1 MKKDDMLEITIED
14 ISSDGSGVGKAD
26 GFALFVKDTIPGD
39 QVKVK
44 IMKMKKLLAVV
55 LTGVMALSMLTG
67 CASIA
72 SRQAADE
79 LEGMLHSVKGMSK
92 ASVTADDDTLA
103 KDALKDIKGTDGK
116 LKANSADL
124 IKANL
129 AVEKNNGKYVWYTT
143 IAAKDAKKVD
153 KAAKIFNAMTK
164 NGTDEKELDTSKAAN
179 SAKVTVNGKK
189 GDEIEPTDNFKLSV
203 KEFTV
208 KEDVSGKT
216 TDVDYIMIVVTC
228 KAQVKAVG

>member
-1 MKKDDMLEITIED
+1 ME
-14 ISSDGSGVGKAD
+14 A
-26 GFALFVKDTIPGD
+26 
-39 QVKVK
+39 K
-44 IMKMKKLLAVV
+44 IMKMAKKLLAVV
-55 LTGVMALSMLTG
+55 LAGVMAVSMLTG
-67 CASIA
+67 CASIS
-72 SRQAADE
+72 SRRVADE

-103 KDALKDIKGTDGK
+103 KDALKDTKDSDGK
-116 LKANSADL
+116 AITGFDAKV
-124 IKANL
+124 KANL

-189 GDEIEPTDNFKLSV
+189 GDEIEPTDNFKLSM

-208 KEDVSGKT
+208 KETVSGKDT
-216 TDVDYIMIVVTC
+216 NVDYIMIVVTC
-228 KAQVKAVG
+228 KAQVKAAG

>member
-1 MKKDDMLEITIED
+1 ME
-14 ISSDGSGVGKAD
+14 A
-26 GFALFVKDTIPGD
+26 
-39 QVKVK
+39 K
-44 IMKMKKLLAVV
+44 IMKMAKKLLAVV

-67 CASIA
+67 CGSTA

-103 KDALKDIKGTDGK
+103 KDAIKDIKGTDGK
-116 LKANSADL
+116 LISGADAK

-129 AVEKNNGKYVWYTT
+129 DTENNKGKYVWYTT
-143 IAAKDAKKVD
+143 IAAKDAKKAD
-153 KAAKIFNAMTK
+153 KAAKIFSAMTK
-164 NGTDEKELDTSKAAN
+164 QGTNQLELDLTKIANTGVTVGGKTGTD
-179 SAKVTVNGKK
+179 
-189 GDEIEPTDNFKLSV
+189 IEPTDNFKLSM

-228 KAQVKAVG
+228 KAQVKAAS

>member
-1 MKKDDMLEITIED
+1 
-14 ISSDGSGVGKAD
+14 
-26 GFALFVKDTIPGD
+26 
-39 QVKVK
+39 
-44 IMKMKKLLAVV
+44 MKMAKKLLAVV

-103 KDALKDIKGTDGK
+103 KDAIKDIKGTDGK
-116 LKANSADL
+116 LISDADAK

-164 NGTDEKELDTSKAAN
+164 NGTEMKELDTSKAAN
-179 SAKVTVNGKK
+179 SNKVTV
-189 GDEIEPTDNFKLSV
+189 GDKTGTEIEPTDNFKLSM
-203 KEFTV
+203 KEYTV
-208 KEDVSGKT
+208 KETKDGKDT
-216 TDVDYIMIVVTC
+216 NVDYIMIVVTC
-228 KAQVKAVG
+228 KAQVKAAA

>member
-1 MKKDDMLEITIED
+1 MIAQ
-14 ISSDGSGVGKAD
+14 AD
-26 GFALFVKDTIPGD
+26 SRKWMACLYNSFLFMEA
-39 QVKVK
+39 K
-44 IMKMKKLLAVV
+44 IMKMAKKLLAVV

-67 CASIA
+67 CAGIA

-92 ASVTADDDTLA
+92 ASVTADDEKLA

-116 LKANSADL
+116 LKSNAAAL

-129 AVEKNNGKYVWYTT
+129 DTENNKGKYVWYTT
-143 IAAKDAKKVD
+143 IAAKDAKKAD
-153 KAAKIFNAMTK
+153 KAAKIFSAMTK
-164 NGTDEKELDTSKAAN
+164 QGTNQLELDLTKIAN
-179 SAKVTVNGKK
+179 TGVTVNGKT
-189 GDEIEPTDNFKLSV
+189 GDEIEPTDNFKLSM

-228 KAQVKAVG
+228 KAQVKAVA

>member
-1 MKKDDMLEITIED
+1 ME
-14 ISSDGSGVGKAD
+14 A
-26 GFALFVKDTIPGD
+26 
-39 QVKVK
+39 K
-44 IMKMKKLLAVV
+44 IMKMAKKLLAVV

-67 CASIA
+67 CASIS

-92 ASVTADDDTLA
+92 ASVTADDEKLA
-103 KDALKDIKGTDGK
+103 KDALKDIKDTDGK
-116 LKANSADL
+116 LKSNATAL

-129 AVEKNNGKYVWYTT
+129 DTENNKGKYVWYTT
-143 IAAKDAKKVD
+143 IAAKDAKKAD
-153 KAAKIFNAMTK
+153 KAAKIFSAMTK
-164 NGTDEKELDTSKAAN
+164 QGTNQLELDLTKIAN
-179 SAKVTVNGKK
+179 TGVTVNGKT
-189 GDEIEPTDNFKLSV
+189 GDEIEPTDNFKLSM

-228 KAQVKAVG
+228 KAQVKAAA

>member
-1 MKKDDMLEITIED
+1 MIAQ
-14 ISSDGSGVGKAD
+14 AD
-26 GFALFVKDTIPGD
+26 SRKWMACLYNSFLFMEA
-39 QVKVK
+39 K
-44 IMKMKKLLAVV
+44 IMKMAKKLLAVV

-67 CASIA
+67 CSSIA

-103 KDALKDIKGTDGK
+103 KDALKDTKDSDGK
-116 LKANSADL
+116 AITGFDAKV
-124 IKANL
+124 KANL
-129 AVEKNNGKYVWYTT
+129 DVEKNKGKYVWYTT
-143 IAAKDAKKVD
+143 IAAKDAKKAD
-153 KAAKIFNAMTK
+153 KAAKIFSAMTK
-164 NGTDEKELDTSKAAN
+164 QGTNQLELDLTKIAN
-179 SAKVTVNGKK
+179 TGVTVNGKTD
-189 GDEIEPTDNFKLSV
+189 DEIEPTDNFKLSM

-228 KAQVKAVG
+228 KAQVKA

>member
-1 MKKDDMLEITIED
+1 ME
-14 ISSDGSGVGKAD
+14 A
-26 GFALFVKDTIPGD
+26 
-39 QVKVK
+39 K

-55 LTGVMALSMLTG
+55 LTGVMAVSMLTG

-103 KDALKDIKGTDGK
+103 KDAIKDIKGTDGK
-116 LKANSADL
+116 LISGADAK

-153 KAAKIFNAMTK
+153 KASKIFNAMTK
-164 NGTDEKELDTSKAAN
+164 NGTEMKELDTSKAAN
-179 SAKVTVNGKK
+179 SNKVTV
-189 GDEIEPTDNFKLSV
+189 GDKTGDAIEPL
-203 KEFTV
+203 
-208 KEDVSGKT
+208 T
-216 TDVDYIMIVVTC
+216 TSS
-228 KAQVKAVG
+228 

>member
-1 MKKDDMLEITIED
+1 
-14 ISSDGSGVGKAD
+14 
-26 GFALFVKDTIPGD
+26 
-39 QVKVK
+39 
-44 IMKMKKLLAVV
+44 MKMAKKLLAVV

-103 KDALKDIKGTDGK
+103 KDALKDTKDSDGK
-116 LKANSADL
+116 AITGFDAKV
-124 IKANL
+124 KANL

-164 NGTDEKELDTSKAAN
+164 NGTEMKELDTSKAAN
-179 SAKVTVNGKK
+179 SNKVTV
-189 GDEIEPTDNFKLSV
+189 GDKTGTEIEPTDNFKLSM
-203 KEFTV
+203 KEYTV
-208 KEDVSGKT
+208 KETKDGKDT
-216 TDVDYIMIVVTC
+216 NVDYIMIVVTC
-228 KAQVKAVG
+228 KAQVKAAA

>member
-1 MKKDDMLEITIED
+1 ME
-14 ISSDGSGVGKAD
+14 A
-26 GFALFVKDTIPGD
+26 
-39 QVKVK
+39 K
-44 IMKMKKLLAVV
+44 IMKMAKKLLAVV

-103 KDALKDIKGTDGK
+103 KDAIKDIKGTDGK
-116 LKANSADL
+116 LISGADAK

-164 NGTDEKELDTSKAAN
+164 NGTEMKELDTSKAAN
-179 SAKVTVNGKK
+179 SNKVTV
-189 GDEIEPTDNFKLSV
+189 GDKTGTEIEPTDNFKLSM
-203 KEFTV
+203 KEYTV
-208 KEDVSGKT
+208 KETKDGKDT
-216 TDVDYIMIVVTC
+216 NVDYIMIVVTC
-228 KAQVKAVG
+228 KAQVKAAA

>member
-1 MKKDDMLEITIED
+1 ME
-14 ISSDGSGVGKAD
+14 A
-26 GFALFVKDTIPGD
+26 
-39 QVKVK
+39 K
-44 IMKMKKLLAVV
+44 IMKMAKKLLAVV
-55 LTGVMALSMLTG
+55 LTGVMAVSMLPG
-67 CASIA
+67 CASVA

-92 ASVTADDDTLA
+92 ASVTADGDTLA

-116 LKANSADL
+116 LKTNSADL

-129 AVEKNNGKYVWYTT
+129 AVEKNNGMYVWYTT

-153 KAAKIFNAMTK
+153 KAVKIFNAMTK

-179 SAKVTVNGKK
+179 SNKVTVGGKT
-189 GDEIEPTDNFKLSV
+189 GTEIEPTDNFKLSM

-208 KEDVSGKT
+208 KETVSGKDT
-216 TDVDYIMIVVTC
+216 NVDYIMIVVTC
-228 KAQVKAVG
+228 KAQVKAAG

>member
-1 MKKDDMLEITIED
+1 
-14 ISSDGSGVGKAD
+14 
-26 GFALFVKDTIPGD
+26 
-39 QVKVK
+39 
-44 IMKMKKLLAVV
+44 MKMAKKLLAVV

-103 KDALKDIKGTDGK
+103 KDAIKDIKGTDGK
-116 LKANSADL
+116 LISGADAK

-164 NGTDEKELDTSKAAN
+164 NGTEMKELDTSKAAN
-179 SAKVTVNGKK
+179 SNKVTV
-189 GDEIEPTDNFKLSV
+189 GDKTGNEIEPTDNFKLSM
-203 KEFTV
+203 KEYTV
-208 KEDVSGKT
+208 KETKDGKDT
-216 TDVDYIMIVVTC
+216 NVDYIMIVVTC
-228 KAQVKAVG
+228 KAQVKAAD

>member
-1 MKKDDMLEITIED
+1 MITQ
-14 ISSDGSGVGKAD
+14 AD
-26 GFALFVKDTIPGD
+26 SRKWMACLYNSFLFMEA
-39 QVKVK
+39 K
-44 IMKMKKLLAVV
+44 IMKMAKKLLAVV

-103 KDALKDIKGTDGK
+103 KDAIKDIKGTDGK
-116 LKANSADL
+116 LISGADAK

-129 AVEKNNGKYVWYTT
+129 DVEKNKGKYVWYTT
-143 IAAKDAKKVD
+143 IAAKDAKKAD
-153 KAAKIFNAMTK
+153 KAAKIFSAMTK
-164 NGTDEKELDTSKAAN
+164 QGTNQLELDLTKIAN
-179 SAKVTVNGKK
+179 TGVTVNGKTD
-189 GDEIEPTDNFKLSV
+189 DEIEPTDNFKLSM

-208 KEDVSGKT
+208 KEDVNSKT

-228 KAQVKAVG
+228 KAQVKAAA

>member
-1 MKKDDMLEITIED
+1 MAHRPTVEKMLACLYNL
-14 ISSDGSGVGKAD
+14 S
-26 GFALFVKDTIPGD
+26 LFMEA
-39 QVKVK
+39 K
-44 IMKMKKLLAVV
+44 IMKMAKKLLAVV
-55 LTGVMALSMLTG
+55 LTGVMAVSMLTG

-92 ASVTADDDTLA
+92 ASVTADDEKLA
-103 KDALKDIKGTDGK
+103 KDALKDITGTDGK
-116 LKANSADL
+116 LINNSEAK

-129 AVEKNNGKYVWYTT
+129 DTADNKGKYVWYTT
-143 IAAKDAKKVD
+143 IKAKDAKKAD
-153 KAAKIFNAMTK
+153 KAAKIFSAMTK
-164 NGTDEKELDTSKAAN
+164 QGTNQLELDLTKIAN
-179 SAKVTVNGKK
+179 TGVTVNGKT
-189 GDEIEPTDNFKLSV
+189 GDEIEPTDNFKLSM

-228 KAQVKAVG
+228 KAQVKAAA